1 MRKRHCG
8 WARRFARRLRALEAQ
23 QVAFTRPKPR
33 QDHAYDP
40 VAEGRRRDEDLLR
53 RKRQ

>member
-1 MRKRHCG
+1 MRKRHGG
-8 WARRFARRLRALEAQ
+8 WARRFARRLRAIEARESPF
-23 QVAFTRPKPR
+23 AKPRAR